1 MIELTTSLMMLMS
14 AVYAGSPAT
23 LDSTAPIQTK
33 AEIIAKEQMLTEKRA
48 TIADIKTY
56 VREYYKDTPIL
67 AEVSRCEST
76 FTQFTKNGKVMR
88 GIENPADV
96 GIMQINEYY
105 HAEPAKKLGYNIYS
119 VEGNLAYGKYLYDKK
134 GTAPW
139 SASSPCWGKKV
150 SAQIAVR

>member
-14 AVYAGSPAT
+14 AVYAGAGANLDTAIPA
-23 LDSTAPIQTK
+23 Q
-33 AEIIAKEQMLTEKRA
+33 AEIVVKEQVLSEKRV
-48 TIADIKTY
+48 TVADVESY

-67 AEVSRCEST
+67 AEVARCEST
-76 FTQFTKNGKVMR
+76 FAQFNKNGKVMR

-96 GIMQINEYY
+96 GLMQINEYY

-119 VEGNLAYGKYLYDKK
+119 VEGNLAYAKYLYDKK
-134 GTAPW
+134 GTSPW

-150 SAQIAVR
+150 SPQVATR

>member
-14 AVYAGSPAT
+14 AVYTGSPAA
-23 LDSTAPIQTK
+23 LDTAVPVTTE
-33 AEIIAKEQMLTEKRA
+33 AEIIVKEQVLTEKRA
-48 TIADIKTY
+48 TMADIETY

-67 AEVSRCEST
+67 AEVARCEST
-76 FTQFTKNGKVMR
+76 FTQFSKNGKVMR
-88 GIENPADV
+88 GIENTADV
-96 GIMQINEYY
+96 GLMQINEYY
-105 HAEPAKKLGYNIYS
+105 HAETAKKFGYNIYS

-150 SAQIAVR
+150 GAQVAVR